1 MAPATAATV
10 PSAPRARFLTS
21 VGVATIIV
29 LLSIA
34 LALVTTPQLREA
46 TTNVVFR
53 AARSNEAVNAATS
66 RPIVPA
72 AAAAAAAVAD
82 ADTTTV
88 TVDDLPQWSPPL
100 GIPAASD
107 IEDVRLARHNNVKS
121 RIVDAQTHDPPQ
133 PPSSLAPTA
142 SISLDTAPPGDPAV
156 LVHVDPAMATIP
168 LSAFAHD
175 LAWTPNQPN
184 LDEAPYRDP
193 KTRALNRTAVQT
205 LVRSMFRKGWNGYL
219 RHGFPHD
226 DLAALT
232 CTGRKSQGEYYL
244 TLIDS
249 ADTLAMMGLMEPFAK
264 TIQLI
269 TTVLPNFDLNVN
281 VSLFETNIRILGGLV
296 SSHLIA
302 TEKLPN
308 YRGELL
314 PLARDLGN
322 RFLPAFNT
330 RTGIPY
336 GTVNLRYGVPPAE
349 TPIVCTACAG
359 SLLLEMG
366 TLSHLTRDPR
376 YYNAAKRAL
385 VEVWNRR
392 SYLDL
397 LGNHVDSQSG
407 MWTATTSGI
416 AGAIDSLYEYLWKGF
431 TVFHDNDLYDMFVQA
446 YHAIEIH
453 GTRDGWHV
461 PVEMNTGDTG
471 SGTFANLQCFWAGY
485 QASFGELVKSTIMVQ
500 RMAHLSNQ
508 FAFLPELLNVRTWTL
523 TGHSDN
529 PLRPELVES
538 VYFLYQAVKEPGLQ
552 EFGFELLKRFYER
565 AQTPCGFASIAHVE
579 SLSKN
584 DHMESFFL
592 AESLKYLYLL
602 FDPNNDFNTGSWIYT
617 TEAHPV
623 RVLAHRRPRP
633 KWDIPRARPIPPLRP
648 PRDHPEASPRVRWA
662 HQVCDAREWRYVRDH
677 LAWSNPHTGVNWVRD
692 WPNVVPPGGID
703 MFRRAADAGRDRR
716 PVAAGGMLNVTGA
729 W

>member
-1 MAPATAATV
+1 MAM
-10 PSAPRARFLTS
+10 
-21 VGVATIIV
+21 I
-29 LLSIA
+29 
-34 LALVTTPQLREA
+34 
-46 TTNVVFR
+46 
-53 AARSNEAVNAATS
+53 
-66 RPIVPA
+66 
-72 AAAAAAAVAD
+72 
-82 ADTTTV
+82 
-88 TVDDLPQWSPPL
+88 
-100 GIPAASD
+100 
-107 IEDVRLARHNNVKS
+107 
-121 RIVDAQTHDPPQ
+121 
-133 PPSSLAPTA
+133 PSS
-142 SISLDTAPPGDPAV
+142 SV
-156 LVHVDPAMATIP
+156 
-168 LSAFAHD
+168 AHD
-175 LAWTPNQPN
+175 LAWTLNQPN
-184 LDEAPYRDP
+184 LDEGPYRDP
-193 KTRALNRTAVQT
+193 KTRALNRTAVQN

-226 DLAALT
+226 DLKALS
-232 CTGRKSQGEYYL
+232 CSGRKSQGEYYL

-264 TIQLI
+264 TIRLI

-302 TEKLPN
+302 TEQLPT

-336 GTVNLRYGVPPAE
+336 GTVNLRHGVPPAE

-366 TLSHLTRDPR
+366 TLSHLTGDSR

-392 SYLDL
+392 SHLDL
-397 LGNHVDSQSG
+397 LGNHIDSQTG
-407 MWTATTSGI
+407 VWTATTSGI
-416 AGAIDSLYEYLWKGF
+416 AGAIDSLYEYLWKAY
-431 TVFHDNDLYDMFVQA
+431 TVFHDDDLYDIFVQA
-446 YHAIEIH
+446 YRAIETH

-461 PVEMNTGDTG
+461 PVEMSTGDTG

-500 RMAHLSNQ
+500 RMAHLTNQ
-508 FAFLPELLNVRTWTL
+508 FTFLPELLNIRSWTL

-552 EFGFELLKRFYER
+552 EFGFELLKRFYEK

-579 SLSKN
+579 SLYKN

-602 FDPNNDFNTGSWIYT
+602 FDPTNDFNTGPWIYT

-623 RVLAHRRPRP
+623 RVLVHRPRP
-633 KWDIPRARPIPPLRP
+633 HWDIPRPRPIPPLRTRQGDP
-648 PRDHPEASPRVRWA
+648 DASPRVHWA

-677 LAWSNPHTGVNWVRD
+677 LAWSKPYTGVEWVSD

-716 PVAAGGMLNVTGA
+716 PVGAGGVLNVTGA